1 MSIKTVERFER
12 RRTDNE
18 LSVKPTPTK
27 PPFKKELCLD
37 QLLTLGVSGL
47 NQLEAFSAYVETC
60 LHTVIAQL
68 ANDHDLLFHRQREQH
83 THRAGGKT
91 YFTRYRLVDPHSII
105 LAHGLVEQSKVKI
118 EKGLHNNG

>member
-1 MSIKTVERFER
+1 MSIKTVERFGR

-37 QLLTLGVSGL
+37 QLLTLGVYGL
-47 NQLEAFSAYVETC
+47 NQLEAFSAYGETC
-60 LHTVIAQL
+60 LRTVIAQL
-68 ANDHDLLFHRQREQH
+68 ANDHDLLFRRQWEQH

-118 EKGLHNNG
+118 EKGLQDNG

>member
-47 NQLEAFSAYVETC
+47 NQLEAFSAYGGTC

-68 ANDHDLLFHRQREQH
+68 ANDHDFLIHRQREH
-83 THRAGGKT
+83 YTHRAGGKT
-91 YFTRYRLVDPHSII
+91 YFTRYSLTDERSIE
-105 LAHGLVEQSKVKI
+105 LAQELKASLQQSAEAICVSS
-118 EKGLHNNG
+118 

>member
-1 MSIKTVERFER
+1 MSIKIVERFER

-47 NQLEAFSAYVETC
+47 NQLEAFSAYGETC
-60 LHTVIAQL
+60 LHTVIAEL
-68 ANDHDLLFHRQREQH
+68 ANDHDLLIYRQGEH
-83 THRAGGKT
+83 YNHRAGGGT
-91 YFTRYRLVDPHSII
+91 YFTRYSLTGERSIE
-105 LAHGLVEQSKVKI
+105 LAQELKASLQQSAEAICVSS
-118 EKGLHNNG
+118 